1 MNDEPATAA
10 PDDDDALAEVV
21 RRRAGLLDA
30 DREVARERRHSA
42 GRLTARESIADLLDP
57 GSWVEYGGLAV
68 AAQRSQRSLEDLAA
82 STPADGVVVGTGRIG
97 GAKTAVVAYD
107 YTVIAGTQGLTGHRK
122 TDRLLDVAARE
133 RLPLVL
139 FAEGGGGRP
148 NDTDHH
154 SVAALEL
161 MTFAAFARYPAP
173 RVGVA
178 GGYCFAGNAALFG
191 MCDVTIGIAGASIGM
206 GGPAMIDA
214 AGLGHVAP
222 GEVGPMDV
230 QLANGVVDIA
240 AEDDDDAIHIARRVL
255 GCLTGSATEPTAGD
269 QSQLRDIVPA
279 NRRRAYDV
287 RAVLVPLFDTGSV
300 IELRAGY
307 ARSMVTAL
315 ARLGGR
321 PVGVIA
327 NNPLHAAGSID
338 AAAATKAAWF
348 LRLCD
353 RRGLPVVSLVDTPG
367 IMVGPGAEGAGL
379 VRAAAELFTAGA
391 SLRTPLVTVI
401 MRKAYGLGAMAMS
414 GGSLH
419 ASRLTLAWP
428 TTEIGAM
435 GLEGAVRLGFG
446 KALDAVEDVEERQR
460 QFDELVAL
468 AYERGAAL
476 SAAAS
481 FELDDV
487 IDPADT
493 REILISA
500 LL

>member
-1 MNDEPATAA
+1 MS
-10 PDDDDALAEVV
+10 DDSGSDALDDVM
-21 RRRAGLLDA
+21 RRRAGLLDTHRPA
-30 DREVARERRHSA
+30 ALTRRHDA
-42 GRLTARESIADLLDP
+42 GRLTARESIGQLLDP
-57 GSWVEYGGLAV
+57 DSWVEYGGLAV
-68 AAQRSQRSLEDLAA
+68 AAQRSVRSLEDLAE
-82 STPADGVVVGTGRIG
+82 STPADGVVLGTGTVDG
-97 GAKTAVVAYD
+97 VKTAVVAYD
-107 YTVIAGTQGLTGHRK
+107 YTVIAGTQGMTGHRK
-122 TDRLLDVAARE
+122 TDRLLDIAARE

-154 SVAALEL
+154 TVAALEL

-173 RVGVA
+173 RVGIA

-191 MCDVTIGIAGASIGM
+191 MCDVTIGIGGASIGM

-214 AGLGHVAP
+214 AGLGTVAP
-222 GEVGPMDV
+222 ADVGPLDV
-230 QLANGVVDIA
+230 QLGNGVVDISA
-240 AEDDDDAIHIARRVL
+240 ADDATAISLARQAL
-255 GCLTGSATEPTAGD
+255 GCLTGSVTQFSGAE
-269 QSQLRDIVPA
+269 QSGLRDVVPA

-287 RAVLVPLFDTGSV
+287 RRVLTGLFDTGSV
-300 IELRAGY
+300 LELRARQG
-307 ARSMVTAL
+307 RSMVTAF

-321 PVGVIA
+321 PIGVIA
-327 NNPLHAAGSID
+327 NNPMHAAGAID
-338 AAAATKAAWF
+338 AVAATKAAWF

-367 IMVGPGAEGAGL
+367 IMVGPGAEQSGL
-379 VRAAAELFTAGA
+379 VRAAADLFTAGA
-391 SLRTPLVTVI
+391 LLQTPMVTVI
-401 MRKAYGLGAMAMS
+401 LRKAYGLGAMAMS

-419 ASRLTLAWP
+419 SSRLTIAWP

-446 KALDAVEDVEERQR
+446 KALDAVEDATERQA
-460 QFDELVAL
+460 QFDGLVTL

-493 REILISA
+493 REILIRA
-500 LL
+500 LR

>member
-1 MNDEPATAA
+1 MS
-10 PDDDDALAEVV
+10 DDSGNDALGDVL
-21 RRRAGLLDA
+21 RRRAGLLDDHRSA
-30 DREVARERRHSA
+30 AVQRRHDA
-42 GRLTARESIADLLDP
+42 GRLTTRESLGQLLDP
-57 GSWVEYGGLAV
+57 DSWVEYGGLAV
-68 AAQRSQRSLEDLAA
+68 AGQRSVRSLEDLAE
-82 STPADGVVVGTGRIG
+82 STPADGVVTGTGTIDG
-97 GAKTAVVAYD
+97 VKTAVIAYD
-107 YTVIAGTQGLTGHRK
+107 YTVIAGTQGMTGHRK
-122 TDRLLDVAARE
+122 TDRLLDIAARE

-154 SVAALEL
+154 TVAALEL

-173 RVGVA
+173 RVGIA

-214 AGLGHVAP
+214 AGLGRVAP
-222 GEVGPMDV
+222 ADVGPLDV
-230 QLANGVVDIA
+230 QLGNGVVDVA
-240 AEDDDDAIHIARRVL
+240 AADDATAISLARQAL
-255 GCLTGSATEPTAGD
+255 GCLTGSVAQSSTAD
-269 QSQLRDIVPA
+269 QSGLRDVVPA

-287 RAVLVPLFDTGSV
+287 RKVLAGLFDTDSV
-300 IELRAGY
+300 LELRARLG
-307 ARSMVTAL
+307 RSMVTAF
-315 ARLGGR
+315 ARLDGH
-321 PVGVIA
+321 PIGVIA
-327 NNPLHAAGSID
+327 NNPMHAAGAID

-367 IMVGPGAEGAGL
+367 IMVGPAAEQSGL
-379 VRAAAELFTAGA
+379 VRAAADLFTAGA
-391 SLRTPLVTVI
+391 SLQTPIVTVI
-401 MRKAYGLGAMAMS
+401 LRKAYGLGAMAMS

-419 ASRLTLAWP
+419 ASRLTIAWP

-446 KALDAVEDVEERQR
+446 KALDAVEDATERQS
-460 QFDELVAL
+460 QFDDLVNL

-493 REILISA
+493 REILIRA